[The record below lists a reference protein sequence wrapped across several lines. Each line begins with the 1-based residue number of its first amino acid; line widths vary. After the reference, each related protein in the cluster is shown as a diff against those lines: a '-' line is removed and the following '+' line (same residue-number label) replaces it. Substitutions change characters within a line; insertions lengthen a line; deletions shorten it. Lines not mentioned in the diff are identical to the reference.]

1 MSRYI
6 ETERLVIRPFKEQD
20 LEAALEIFYNEE
32 VKKTYMLPDF
42 ECREQAEKLFQ
53 RLMDLSLAKDRY
65 VRGVYINDH
74 LIGFVNDVE
83 RVEKRIE
90 IGYAYHSRYWNQG
103 YATEA
108 LEAVL
113 EDLLMLG
120 YTCVRAGHF
129 EENLASGRVMAKCG
143 MSKIEYTDSLEYRGK
158 VHTCIYYE
166 YQKEVL

>member
-1 MSRYI
+1 MEINEKYI
-6 ETERLVIRPFKEQD
+6 SEIVEQVMKNVNVSGSGSKRLH
-20 LEAALEIFYNEE
+20 
-32 VKKTYMLPDF
+32 
-42 ECREQAEKLFQ
+42 
-53 RLMDLSLAKDRY
+53 
-65 VRGVYINDH
+65 GVFDTM
-74 LIGFVNDVE
+74 
-83 RVEKRIE
+83 
-90 IGYAYHSRYWNQG
+90 
-103 YATEA
+103 TEA